1 MKRIKMGRK
10 RMIQRLSAVVGVFL
24 RNVPQS
30 HVRIV
35 QKESLASLAV
45 SLASPA
51 VSHESPASPAVSPR
65 AKPQNEKGGYLAVN
79 ATA

>member
-45 SLASPA
+45 SP
-51 VSHESPASPAVSPR
+51 ESPASHAVSPR